1 MKRVTLFLMTLALL
15 LMVAACQKTQLE
27 TETAADSTELSQS
40 ERETRMREWARLT
53 AEQIRSEE
61 SEDHDDLLAVEA
73 KDFSKTETALEF
85 KIREL
90 MITGASES
98 EARAR
103 VLDFIVKDSLYY
115 AAKESGMDFDE
126 SEAIAHHAEQRRML
140 EAALADPEQ
149 SDGAYDMKI
158 YFEALAEE
166 GVSLEAYWA
175 NAQDLWVRNEWVA
188 AYTQSLHDSYLA
200 QGSSAEDV
208 EAYEQF
214 CFEMTREAV
223 KAQGLKL
230 HGVKWTLTQENYQ
243 QSLWP
248 EL

>member
-1 MKRVTLFLMTLALL
+1 MKRIALFLMALALI
-15 LMVAACQKTQLE
+15 LMLAACRKTQSE
-27 TETAADSTELSQS
+27 TETAAGFTELSQS

-61 SEDHDDLLAVEA
+61 SEDPDALPAVEA
-73 KDFSKTETALEF
+73 KDFSMTETALEF

-90 MITGASES
+90 MITGATES

-126 SEAIAHHAEQRRML
+126 SEAIARHVEQRSML
-140 EAALADPEQ
+140 EEALADPEQ

-158 YFEALAEE
+158 YFEALAKE

-200 QGSSAEDV
+200 QGGSAEDV
-208 EAYEQF
+208 EAYEQY

-223 KAQGLKL
+223 EAQNLQL
-230 HGVKWTLTQENYQ
+230 HGVQWKLTQDNYQ